1 MPLSSAELEDNTI
14 KLMASIFFYLLL
26 TSFIYL
32 ASEACTC
39 KSKKSFLNMQMIENE
54 YYLQK
59 DS

>member
-1 MPLSSAELEDNTI
+1 MN
-14 KLMASIFFYLLL
+14 KHH
-26 TSFIYL
+26 
-32 ASEACTC
+32 TC